1 MSLIKLEGWNVALGG
16 NIITEG
22 EFYVDS
28 EESLEMEIKKMVL
41 YPGDILVIKS
51 RAALSEEQI
60 KNIDMAAKR
69 VLPQGVKFM
78 ILDSDLELGIL
89 EDKSSGK

>member
-1 MSLIKLEGWNVALGG
+1 MSIVKLEGWNVALGG
-16 NIITEG
+16 NIVTEG
-22 EFYVDS
+22 EADVDS
-28 EESLEMEIKKMVL
+28 GESLEMEIKKMVL

-51 RAALSEEQI
+51 KVALSAKQI
-60 KNIDMAAKR
+60 ENIDAGARKI
-69 VLPQGVKFM
+69 LPPGVKFM